1 MSKVQFNNVRLLKYA
16 TYFVFL
22 CVGLPLSQQRVGT
35 GLGSIGETALLGWT
49 ACYLVF
55 GLVYWLLTRNL
66 GLRVDGFTRI
76 AVLLILTGT
85 ALAIGVFSKS
95 GVAALLLI
103 IVATVVPWLVTLPI
117 GIAWMVLAHLLL
129 IPVFLEIPFT
139 LVGSAMQACLYF
151 GFSALV
157 FIASMVASQQADER
171 EELRQLNSELRATR
185 ALLAE
190 STRIAER
197 MRIARDLHD
206 LVGHHLTALSLNLE
220 VASHLTNDTAREHV
234 LKAQR
239 TAKQLLADVRE
250 VVSELRQDDA
260 IDLTQA
266 VRSLIEGVPGLQVQ
280 LSVPPRFGVEDPR
293 RAQMLLRC
301 VQEILTNTV
310 RHAQARH
317 LWLTFRHT
325 GPDELCLEAR
335 DDGRGDG
342 SGSFRPGNGLNGMR
356 ERLAEFGGTVDFR
369 SGAEG
374 GFALTARLPL
384 GEEPT
389 LAHAPT
395 RPALE
400 QGLVDD
406 PDLPPR
412 ATIPLPSEGHP

>member
-1 MSKVQFNNVRLLKYA
+1 MSKVQFNHVRLLRYA

-22 CVGLPLSQQRVGT
+22 CVGLPLSMQRAGH
-35 GLGSIGETALLGWT
+35 GPGQIGDMALMGWT

-55 GLVYWLLTRNL
+55 GLVYWLLTRSL
-66 GLRVDGFTRI
+66 GSRVDGATRI
-76 AVLLILTGT
+76 AVLVVLTGT
-85 ALAIGVFSKS
+85 ALAIGVLSKS

-103 IVATVVPWLVTLPI
+103 LVATVVPWLVSLPM
-117 GIAWMVLAHLLL
+117 GIAWMVVAHLAL
-129 IPVFLEIPFT
+129 IPVFLEVPGFF
-139 LVGSAMQACLYF
+139 LLQALMQACLYF
-151 GFSALV
+151 GFSSLV
-157 FIASMVASQQADER
+157 FITSMVASQQADER

-220 VASHLTNDTAREHV
+220 VASHLTNDTARVHV
-234 LKAQR
+234 LKAQS
-239 TAKQLLADVRE
+239 TAKQLLGDVRE

-266 VRSLIEGVPGLQVQ
+266 LRSLTEGVPGLQVQ
-280 LSVPPRFGVEDPR
+280 LSIPPRFGVEDPR

-301 VQEILTNTV
+301 VQEILTNTI
-310 RHAQARH
+310 RHAHARH

-325 GPDELCLEAR
+325 GPDELCLDAR
-335 DDGRGDG
+335 DDGHG
-342 SGSFRPGNGLNGMR
+342 SNVFRPGNGLTGMR
-356 ERLAEFGGTVDFR
+356 ERLAEFGGTVEFR
-369 SGAEG
+369 TDPAG

-389 LAHAPT
+389 LAHAPA
-395 RPALE
+395 RPSS
-400 QGLVDD
+400 
-406 PDLPPR
+406 LPH
-412 ATIPLPSEGHP
+412 ATLSAPSEGLP